1 MPSTESQRIS
11 SEARCREQLAQP
23 HVSQLEAVRKTR
35 KMMLLPPL
43 TKEQEA
49 NLSQD

>member
-11 SEARCREQLAQP
+11 SEARCKAQSEQP
-23 HVSQLEAVRKTR
+23 HVSQLEAVRQTR
-35 KMMLLPPL
+35 RMMSLPPL
-43 TKEQEA
+43 TKEQEE